1 MPNINID
8 DAYILNETGAQVDK
22 VTGLF
27 TKDEETTEEEK
38 AFAKTNIGLTESTET
53 QTYGEVKIRKY
64 GKVVVANGYV
74 TNLAIT
80 GSSTNLPFTIN
91 PQFRPTEG
99 IRTIA
104 NIGANAYSVN
114 TIAYVTITTSG
125 VISVSPP
132 SGATGNTYTT
142 FYGNFSWIIA

>member
-1 MPNINID
+1 MPK
-8 DAYILNETGAQVDK
+8 LNVQQNNQNVIQSLANGVAIGRLNGIIKCDGANN
-22 VTGLF
+22 F
-27 TKDEETTEEEK
+27 TVEEPTTV
-38 AFAKTNIGLTESTET
+38 ET
-53 QTYGEVKIRKY
+53 QTYGEFKIRKY

-104 NIGANAYSVN
+104 NIGTNAYSVN
-114 TIAYVTITTSG
+114 TIAYVTITTAG

-132 SGATGNTYTT
+132 SGSTGNTYTT